1 MCKGNVIKTNRTYI
15 QEFDNCIIIIKNV
28 PALVCSQ
35 CGEVYYSDEI
45 AEKLEEI
52 VDRLQV
58 MVKDVAIFEYDK
70 VVKAFVAST
79 FSISH
84 FPFFFLQY
92 KYDFV

>member
-1 MCKGNVIKTNRTYI
+1 MCKGNIVSTKHTYI

-45 AEKLEEI
+45 SEKLEEI
-52 VDRLQV
+52 VDRLQG

-70 VVKAFVAST
+70 VVQAA
-79 FSISH
+79 
-84 FPFFFLQY
+84 
-92 KYDFV
+92 

>member
-1 MCKGNVIKTNRTYI
+1 MMRCAMCKGDIASTKHTFI

-45 AEKLEEI
+45 SEKLEKI
-52 VDRLQV
+52 VDRLQS

-70 VVKAFVAST
+70 VVQAA
-79 FSISH
+79 
-84 FPFFFLQY
+84 
-92 KYDFV
+92 